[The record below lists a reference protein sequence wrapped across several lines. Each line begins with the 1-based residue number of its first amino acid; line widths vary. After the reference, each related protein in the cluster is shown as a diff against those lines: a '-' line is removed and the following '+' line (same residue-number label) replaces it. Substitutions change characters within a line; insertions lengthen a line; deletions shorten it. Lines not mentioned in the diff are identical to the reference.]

1 MTPSDVIKK
10 FESEY
15 GTLKDKFVIH
25 EMKVKDAY
33 NNGSD
38 SVNRPGIYVFWRP
51 EDNVIKVGKSQSNS
65 KKRSLQHIQD
75 NTHKG
80 DINMNT
86 LKEDKDATLILF
98 NIKSD
103 SDIHWLLSLE
113 AYMEWN
119 ASPAIPA
126 GRMG

>member
-1 MTPSDVIKK
+1 MTPSDVINK
-10 FESEY
+10 FETEY
-15 GTLKDKFVIH
+15 STLKDKFIVHQMSIK
-25 EMKVKDAY
+25 EAY

-38 SVNRPGIYVFWRP
+38 SVNRPGIYVFCHP
-51 EDNVIKVGKSQSNS
+51 NNVIKVGKSQSNS

-86 LKEDKDATLILF
+86 LKDDEDATLILF

-103 SDIHWLLSLE
+103 NDLHWLLSLE

-119 ASPAIPA
+119 TSPAIPA